1 MIELRNHISGEWHT
15 PGVALSQTICNSN
28 TGAPLQVQMGST
40 PAQITTAVAA
50 AEDAHRNGAWRS
62 MPGDQRAALLVR
74 IAESLEAIVD
84 EMAEVDALTT
94 GVPITHTRTLAR
106 VCGAAFRN
114 AAALAAESHV
124 TVRDTDYIVERLPL
138 GPAAIIAPWNAPAG
152 IACHK
157 LASALAAGCPVLFKP
172 SEWAPHSGQ
181 LIARAVSKL
190 DLPEGVFQLLHGDGQ
205 TGSAITEDPR
215 VAAVSF
221 TGGVRAGRAVAAACA
236 SQVKPAQLEL
246 GGNNALIVLPDADL
260 AAAVDGVITALTTL
274 NGQWCRALGRLL
286 VHESLVRD
294 VLETTMHRLSSLRI
308 GESLDHDTEMG
319 PLVHRAHLDHVQSAI
334 DGYRQSGG
342 EIRQSSE
349 LPKLDGWFI
358 PPTLVTD
365 VDAADATEEVFGPV
379 ATVHSFATEAEAV
392 ALANA
397 SPYGLAAYVFGE
409 RNNAYRVASRLE
421 TGMVKVNSV
430 TLFSPN
436 PAAPRA
442 AWKLSGIGE
451 EGTRETFEFFR
462 GTRVIGVPQG
472 LPD

>member
-1 MIELRNHISGEWHT
+1 MIELRNYIAGEWER
-15 PGVALSQTICNSN
+15 PGVELSQTICNSN
-28 TGAPLQVQMGST
+28 TGAALQVQVGST
-40 PAQITTAVAA
+40 PAQVATAVAA
-50 AEDAHRNGAWRS
+50 AESAHRSGAWRS
-62 MPGDQRAALLVR
+62 MPGEERAALLVR

-84 EMAEVDALTT
+84 DMAEVDALTT

-114 AAALAAESHV
+114 AAALAGEPHV
-124 TVRDTDYIVERLPL
+124 TVHDTDYIVERLPL

-181 LIARAVSKL
+181 LIANAISEL
-190 DLPEGVFQLLHGDGQ
+190 DLPRGVFQLLHGDGQ
-205 TGSAITEDPR
+205 TGSAITGDDR

-221 TGGVRAGRAVAAACA
+221 TGGLQAGRAVAAACA
-236 SQVKPAQLEL
+236 SQVQPGQLEL

-260 AAAVDGVITALTTL
+260 AATVDGVIAALTTL

-308 GESLDHDTEMG
+308 GESLDHETEMG
-319 PLVHRAHLDHVQSAI
+319 PLVHRAHLEHVQSAI
-334 DGYRQSGG
+334 DRYRQAGG
-342 EIRQSSE
+342 EIHQSSS
-349 LPKLDGWFI
+349 LPDLDGWFI
-358 PPTLVTD
+358 APTLITGI
-365 VDAADATEEVFGPV
+365 DAADATEEVFGPV
-379 ATVHSFATEAEAV
+379 ATVHSFATESEAV

-397 SPYGLAAYVFGE
+397 TPYGLAGYVFGE
-409 RNNAYRVASRLE
+409 RDNAYRVASQLE

-472 LPD
+472 LPG